1 MPFFVRVKSNTR
13 DILLS
18 AVAAIVGVVNI
29 KRSFGSAAVLFAIEI
44 TYQIKRI
51 AIDIGR
57 KSYLYSPRLSR
68 SLPPRFHIDSFL
80 CNKCQIQDTLKRQH
94 MMPQLTLGTLQSTE
108 STILINLSHAITY
121 NVQCD

>member
-13 DILLS
+13 DIFLS

-44 TYQIKRI
+44 TYQIKKI

-57 KSYLYSPRLSR
+57 NIFYLYSPRLSR

-80 CNKCQIQDTLKRQH
+80 CNKCQIQDTLERQH
-94 MMPQLTLGTLQSTE
+94 MMPQMTLGTLQST
-108 STILINLSHAITY
+108 
-121 NVQCD
+121 